1 MTKRCGR
8 QMSFEEDVASP
19 APIGVGLGKILPP
32 IRLLSHIVHTRRS
45 WPIVRILSVSWCWL
59 VSLHKQSEVFQL
71 MRMPGFQ
78 GLQQL
83 NPRLPLKYL
92 TDNYLLHGVGFTVG
106 KRVECFL
113 HHFRLLQ
120 RAFTEEFLSSL
131 IQRDIVLMEMQE
143 DSHSF
148 LVTLGLA
155 AAGDQEGEMSLRLLV
170 DGERVF
176 VFSFTVVPGKVLGYA
191 QPDVILLGRIQ
202 GEEGRYRAIA
212 LATKAMHH
220 VDPRAL
226 LIAAL
231 QGLAEAL
238 EIGLL
243 AGVSAEMQICYAIE
257 FEAHFK
263 NAYEGFYR
271 EIGAVR
277 DTQGLYVSALPIH
290 KKLLAQVPS
299 KRRAQTRRQRT
310 FEQKLTEQTCAI
322 LRQNLTGSTINPL
335 PRA

>member
-8 QMSFEEDVASP
+8 QMNFEEDVAAP
-19 APIGVGLGKILPP
+19 ARIGVLPP
-32 IRLLSHIVHTRRS
+32 FRLLSHIAHTRRS

-59 VSLHKQSEVFQL
+59 ITLPKQTEVFQL
-71 MRMPGFQ
+71 MRTPACR

-92 TDNYLLHGVGFTVG
+92 TNNYLFHGVGFTVA
-106 KRVECFL
+106 KRVDCFL
-113 HHFRLLQ
+113 HHFGLLQ
-120 RAFTEEFLSSL
+120 RVFTADFLSRL
-131 IQRDIVLMEMQE
+131 IRKDIVLLEMQE
-143 DSHSF
+143 ENHIF
-148 LVTLGLA
+148 RVTLGMA

-176 VFSFTVVPGKVLGYA
+176 IYSFTVVPGKVLGYA

-202 GEEGRYRAIA
+202 GEEGRFSAID

-226 LIAAL
+226 LISAL
-231 QGLAEAL
+231 QGFAEAL
-238 EIGLL
+238 QIRLL
-243 AGVSAEMQICYAIE
+243 AGVSAEMQICYSKE

-271 EIGAVR
+271 EIRAVR
-277 DTQGLYVSALPIH
+277 DAQGFFMTALPIE
-290 KKLLAQVPS
+290 KKQLDQVLS
-299 KRRAQTRRQRT
+299 KRRAQTRRQRD
-310 FEQKLTEQTCAI
+310 FEQKLTEQTCRI
-322 LRQNLTGSTINPL
+322 LRQNLKEAAISPL
-335 PRA
+335 SPA